1 MCASVCAVRVCATDQ
16 LSVDVQNG
24 VCAHA
29 AILIAV
35 VRPGDCEVGPFP
47 NVGVDV
53 ALRYIDSLAV
63 EAGGAAHQ
71 TQVLVV
77 TEEPELVRE

>member
-1 MCASVCAVRVCATDQ
+1 MRASVCAVRVCVTDQ

-29 AILIAV
+29 TILIAV
-35 VRPGDCEVGPFP
+35 VRPGESEVGPFP

-53 ALRYIDSLAV
+53 ALWYIGSLAV
-63 EAGGAAHQ
+63 EAGGAVHEA
-71 TQVLVV
+71 QVLVV
-77 TEEPELVRE
+77 TEK